1 MRPSAISIVLAA
13 ALGACSLSM
22 TACNIVGP
30 AALLIEGPP
39 TTPAMH
45 DLAKEAPTVVFID
58 DRASRL
64 GRRSL
69 RLVMAEQATRDLID
83 RASMKA
89 MVSPRAAL
97 DAATGESPSDPT
109 DLSTLTKNAQAQ
121 VMIYATIDRFEI
133 STDRVSFTPMCV
145 MRVKVIDVA
154 TEKPRNWPEEFK
166 GHTLVVP
173 FPQSPRA
180 LPRSAAEL
188 AALEESVAQQAGKA
202 LARLFFKFETR
213 EELSSRN

>member
-1 MRPSAISIVLAA
+1 MVLALSA
-13 ALGACSLSM
+13 LSM
-22 TACNIVGP
+22 CSCNIIGP

-45 DLAKEAPTVVFID
+45 ELAKEAPTVVFID

-83 RASMKA
+83 RAGMTA
-89 MVSPRAAL
+89 MVAPRAAL

-109 DLSTLTKNAQAQ
+109 DLTTLTKNSQAR
-121 VMIYATIDRFEI
+121 VMVYATIDRFEL
-133 STDRVSFTPMCV
+133 SPDRVTFLPTCI

-154 TEKPRNWPEEFK
+154 TENPRNWPEEFK

-173 FPQSPRA
+173 FQQTTRP
-180 LPRSAAEL
+180 LPRSAVEL
-188 AALEESVAQQAGKA
+188 AALEESVAQQAGQA
-202 LARLFFKFETR
+202 LARLFFKYETR
-213 EELSSRN
+213 EATSPRN

>member
-1 MRPSAISIVLAA
+1 MRPAATRVLLTAALALSAI
-13 ALGACSLSM
+13 ALGS
-22 TACNIVGP
+22 CNIVGP

-45 DLAKEAPTVVFID
+45 ELAKEAPTVVFID

-83 RASMKA
+83 RAGVTA
-89 MVSPRAAL
+89 MISPRAAL

-109 DLSTLTKNAQAQ
+109 DLSTLTKNAQAR
-121 VMIYATIDRFEI
+121 VMVYATIDRFEL
-133 STDRVSFTPMCV
+133 SPDRVTFLPTCI
-145 MRVKVIDVA
+145 MRVKVIDIS
-154 TEKPRNWPEEFK
+154 TENPRNWPEEFK

-173 FPQSPRA
+173 FQQSPRP
-180 LPRSAAEL
+180 LPRSAVEM
-188 AALEESVAQQAGKA
+188 AALEEAVAQQAGKA
-202 LARLFFKFETR
+202 LARLFFKYETR
-213 EELSSRN
+213 EELSPRN

>member
-1 MRPSAISIVLAA
+1 MRPSALNILLIAT
-13 ALGACSLSM
+13 LGLGTLTM

-45 DLAKEAPTVVFID
+45 ELAKEAPTIVFID

-69 RLVMAEQATRDLID
+69 RLVMAEQTTRDLID
-83 RASMKA
+83 RANMTA
-89 MVSPRAAL
+89 MISPRAAL

-121 VMIYATIDRFEI
+121 VMVYATIDRFTI
-133 STDRVSFTPMCV
+133 SGDGISFSPACV

-154 TEKPRNWPEEFK
+154 AENPRNWPEEFK

-173 FPQSPRA
+173 FAQSPRA

-202 LARLFFKFETR
+202 LARLFFKWETR
-213 EELSSRN
+213 EATDPR